1 MENLFTH
8 LEQVVLRMDSR
19 FCTEDGHLLK
29 NNVVEAALALDPQLL
44 HYLLADEKLKR
55 QFFSEVDGLL
65 VFDKVKFQ
73 RFVMNKLFL
82 PDSYTAFKNKVG
94 LTNEHGEFLSES
106 REVVLSWPYKDCM
119 LEGGQTKE
127 DAKRDEIFWNETL
140 APDEI
145 NRLTEP
151 KAFTGFLR
159 YDSKGEHEVKEILP
173 DDNLIIKGNNLLA
186 LYSLRKRFRNS
197 VKLIYIDPP
206 YNTGNDSF
214 GYNDSFNHS
223 TWLTFMKNRL
233 EVAKE
238 LLRKDGMICVQCD
251 DNEQAYLKVLM
262 DEIPGFKFINNVAIK
277 MSEASGLKMNH
288 AKGRF
293 PKLKEYILIY
303 SKEGFQGFVTV
314 DKYRQDTWDKE
325 NNIFLDNLTKEER
338 DTLIELELKE
348 QNEMADIELANN
360 ILAKVKIIPL
370 SEKLKELHMQN
381 EEKVTEWL
389 FDNSFRIIK
398 TAGSTGLANYMRE
411 NESIIPNQDIAAYIS
426 KQKNI
431 FFYLCHFN
439 RETRQPRLQV
449 LFADSNVYKNPC
461 DFWQDIKTTGAIAD
475 EGGIKLAN
483 GKKPEKILHRLISMI
498 TNEND
503 IVLDFFSGSGTTA
516 AVAHKMN
523 RRYIG
528 CEQIDHQITLI
539 KTRLQNVING
549 DLTGISKSVGWQPQ
563 NPGLL
568 DGDKYAHNSFVYMEL
583 AQANQK
589 LVDEIEAATD
599 AQTLQQIWRQM
610 QEKGFMSY
618 KVKPSIINEHAKEFE
633 ELSLDDKKRFL
644 IECLDKNMLYVPF
657 EEMDDATYQMSE
669 HDKQL
674 TRQFYAHR

>member
-1 MENLFTH
+1 MPFCMENLFTH

-73 RFVMNKLFL
+73 RFVMNKQFL
-82 PDSYTAFKNKVG
+82 PDSYTSFKNKVG

-159 YDSKGEHEVKEILP
+159 YDSKGEHEVTEILP

-186 LYSLRKRFRNS
+186 LYSLRKRYRNS

-233 EVAKE
+233 EVAHE
-238 LLRKDGMICVQCD
+238 LLSNDGNIFINLD
-251 DNEQAYLKVLM
+251 WNEVHYCKVLM
-262 DEIPGFKFINNVAIK
+262 DTIFGRDCFRNEIVWCYNGPGSPKMRQLNRKHDTILWYTKSTENWVFNGDDVRMESDVHVGGFNGEMGKESSSEYTEKGKIPEDWWEVFYNMSDLESELKKLYKEDYINNNPDWLKAAVAARI
-277 MSEASGLKMNH
+277 
-288 AKGRF
+288 R
-293 PKLKEYILIY
+293 
-303 SKEGFQGFVTV
+303 V
-314 DKYRQDTWDKE
+314 DGKKRTGY
-325 NNIFLDNLTKEER
+325 LTEKPYK
-338 DTLIELELKE
+338 LIE
-348 QNEMADIELANN
+348 
-360 ILAKVKIIPL
+360 
-370 SEKLKELHMQN
+370 
-381 EEKVTEWL
+381 
-389 FDNSFRIIK
+389 RIIK
-398 TAGSTGLANYMRE
+398 MGS
-411 NESIIPNQDIAAYIS
+411 NEGD
-426 KQKNI
+426 
-431 FFYLCHFN
+431 L
-439 RETRQPRLQV
+439 
-449 LFADSNVYKNPC
+449 
-461 DFWQDIKTTGAIAD
+461 
-475 EGGIKLAN
+475 
-483 GKKPEKILHRLISMI
+483 
-498 TNEND
+498 
-503 IVLDFFSGSGTTA
+503 VLDFFAGSGTTGF
-516 AVAHKMN
+516 VAN
-523 RRYIG
+523 YLQRQFILV
-528 CEQIDHQITLI
+528 EQLDETINLLKSRFIEEPGVI
-539 KTRLQNVING
+539 AYKT
-549 DLTGISKSVGWQPQ
+549 P
-563 NPGLL
+563 
-568 DGDKYAHNSFVYMEL
+568 VYMEL

-589 LVDEIEAATD
+589 LVEEIEAATD
-599 AQTLQQIWRQM
+599 TKSLQQIWKQM

-618 KVKPSIINEHAKEFE
+618 KVKPSVIDEHVKDFE
-633 ELSLDDKKRFL
+633 ELSLDDQKRFL
-644 IECLDKNMLYVPF
+644 IECLDKNLLYVPF

-674 TRQFYAHR
+674 TRQFYARR